1 MVYKVSSL
9 HPLSLPTPFPGA
21 SSALFQCICKL
32 CTHSLA
38 LWIILHKW
46 HLTIL
51 IVLQLAFSTA
61 VVNYVSRNEK
71 RRAPHP
77 QFQWSVSAPLRPRP
91 LSLDR
96 RLVPRP
102 LPWPAPRR
110 AASAPARPGSRPQVW
125 RDNPSRPARAPTGQK
140 GPLVFSTVPGARAPR
155 QVGGWRKAP
164 RQRRLIQPRLGSG
177 EDWMKERVQDV
188 YAVVKGKG
196 KERNHRVLV

>member
-102 LPWPAPRR
+102 LPWPAPLPRQ
-110 AASAPARPGSRPQVW
+110 PAQ
-125 RDNPSRPARAPTGQK
+125 ARALRSGATTQAALRARLPDKRDRWCFQPSLGH
-140 GPLVFSTVPGARAPR
+140 VPRARWE
-155 QVGGWRKAP
+155 VGGKHHA
-164 RQRRLIQPRLGSG
+164 SG
-177 EDWMKERVQDV
+177 D
-188 YAVVKGKG
+188 
-196 KERNHRVLV
+196 

>member
-32 CTHSLA
+32 CTHSSA

-110 AASAPARPGSRPQVW
+110 FRASPPRLAPSGLARQPKP
-125 RDNPSRPARAPTGQK
+125 PCARAYRTK
-140 GPLVFSTVPGARAPR
+140 GTVGVFNRPWGTCPAPGGRLEESTTPAE
-155 QVGGWRKAP
+155 
-164 RQRRLIQPRLGSG
+164 I
-177 EDWMKERVQDV
+177 
-188 YAVVKGKG
+188 
-196 KERNHRVLV
+196 NTT

>member
-1 MVYKVSSL
+1 MKSGE
-9 HPLSLPTPFPGA
+9 LPIPNSNGRLARPCGRGRSCWTAGWSRARCPG
-21 SSALFQCICKL
+21 
-32 CTHSLA
+32 
-38 LWIILHKW
+38 
-46 HLTIL
+46 
-51 IVLQLAFSTA
+51 
-61 VVNYVSRNEK
+61 
-71 RRAPHP
+71 
-77 QFQWSVSAPLRPRP
+77 
-91 LSLDR
+91 
-96 RLVPRP
+96 
-102 LPWPAPRR
+102 PRR